1 MEHYLLKG
9 VTDALFLYFET
20 TTLEL
25 PAKTMQGGGHGGVS
39 YTLRSVREARVAS
52 THTLR
57 VFIYSFRGCLLW
69 LFLGKVVV
77 DLEVEQADVKHPR
90 FSFVVIT

>member
-1 MEHYLLKG
+1 
-9 VTDALFLYFET
+9 
-20 TTLEL
+20 
-25 PAKTMQGGGHGGVS
+25 MQGGGHGGVS

-77 DLEVEQADVKHPR
+77 DLKVEQADVKHPR